1 MIRATL
7 NRSRHILYFMWHR
20 IRTTGLQMFASFLL
34 VRATL
39 LTLFVPLDLWLS
51 SKLMQLHGV
60 NAIANQEMLSFLL
73 SPTGFLLSL
82 WVVTNMSFAFFVEHS
97 TISILLAQQ
106 DVGKRSIVDTFG
118 LLIQRSFRVVKVLI
132 AQSLGISLLF
142 AIVLWFGRWIYGLM
156 LSDWDINY
164 YLSNQASSLWFA
176 VGIVALAMLPLVLLV
191 LRYWASWWLAL
202 PLSLF
207 QNCSQWQ
214 LFKQA
219 QRLSRE
225 IYPHILGG
233 HILWLLARAS
243 IAAMF
248 AAAFL
253 FMLDPILNWATTDPE
268 RYPWLILATAL
279 LLGVALVLSFI
290 DRFIYASC
298 QYYVLRLQTKR
309 LKLVNEQA
317 RFVGLMQDTKRR
329 TLMITVM
336 VSFIALAGLN
346 GYYDIKQFAQHVQTD
361 TTGYV
366 TAHRAGG
373 FARSENSEAGIQY
386 SVELGIQSTE
396 IDVQLTKDGQIVV
409 FHDRDLGRMLG
420 VSLVVEEATYAEISA
435 AYEDKN
441 LTPPPLLDHLLDHYA
456 DDIEFNIELK
466 RYNRSVDL
474 AMAMAELV
482 PNYSQP
488 MIVSSL
494 DGELLSQLMFELA
507 DSRPDNLRY
516 ALIYAAGVGESQLE
530 REVDMLMVSG
540 QWLTAWRIIELQQR
554 EQEVLVWTINE
565 AEAMQR
571 MFLLGVDGII
581 TDEPQLALT
590 TKAKIKQMDF
600 SERALMTLRY
610 WLSL

>member
-1 MIRATL
+1 
-7 NRSRHILYFMWHR
+7 
-20 IRTTGLQMFASFLL
+20 MFASFLL

-51 SKLMQLHGV
+51 SKLMKLHGV

-142 AIVLWFGRWIYGLM
+142 ATVLWFGRWIYGLM

-435 AYEDKN
+435 AYEAKN
-441 LTPPPLLDHLLDHYA
+441 QTPPPLLDHLLDHYA

-474 AMAMAELV
+474 AMAMAELL

-540 QWLTAWRIIELQQR
+540 QWLTAWRIIEIQQR